1 MANLLHID
9 TSPRGERSHSR
20 ALTRY
25 FIEAWKH
32 SHPEDSITSRDVGR
46 NCIPHVDESWIAACF
61 TTPDKR
67 TSDMWQAIQLSDQL
81 VDEFLAADLYVIG
94 VPMYNFNV
102 PSGFKAYIDQIV
114 RVGRTYHFEPKD
126 SESPYKPL
134 VYGKKMFII
143 TAHGAGGFAPGGRL
157 EKLNHQAPYLKTVFG
172 FIGITDITFI
182 SVENDE
188 LGGQKLADSI
198 AAARAQITKLVN
210 AQAINQNK

>member
-9 TSPRGERSHSR
+9 TSPRGERSQSR
-20 ALTRY
+20 ALSKY
-25 FIEAWKH
+25 FVEAWKD
-32 SHPEDSITSRDVGR
+32 SHLEDSITYRDVGR
-46 NCIPHVDESWIAACF
+46 NSIPHVNEPWIASCF
-61 TTPDKR
+61 TSPEKR
-67 TSDMWQAIQLSDQL
+67 TSDMWEAIALSEQL
-81 VDEFLAADLYVIG
+81 VDELMAADVYVIG

-114 RVGRTYHFEPKD
+114 RVGRTYAFEPEDK
-126 SESPYKPL
+126 ESPYKPL
-134 VYGKKMFII
+134 VHGKKMFII

-157 EKLNHQAPYLKTVFG
+157 EKLNHQAPYLKTAFG

-198 AAARAQITKLVN
+198 AAAQAQINKLVN
-210 AQAINQNK
+210 VPAINQNK